1 MSATPYPRIGALAV
15 LVEGAQ
21 VLLVRRAAHK
31 PDAGLWGFPG
41 GHVEP
46 GETVHAAA
54 ARELLE
60 ETCLSAT
67 PVETLTHL
75 DLIRHDAQGVLLYH
89 YLLIAVRCT
98 DATGSLMACDDAA
111 EAAWHPVEAVLGR
124 TLPLSRDVDTVLR
137 LALGDVRGFADCG
150 AGAGDAAANAL
161 PQPATKEN

>member
-1 MSATPYPRIGALAV
+1 MTAVTPRIGALAV
-15 LVEGAQ
+15 VIEAGQ
-21 VLLVRRAAHK
+21 VLLVRRAPPK

-41 GHVEP
+41 GHVEA

-75 DLIRHDAQGVLLYH
+75 DLIRHDDNGALLFH

-98 DATGSLMACDDAA
+98 APEGTLTACDDAA
-111 EAAWHPVEAVLGR
+111 EAAWHPVDDVLSGA
-124 TLPLSRDVDTVLR
+124 LPLSRDVDTVLR
-137 LALGDVRGFADCG
+137 RALE
-150 AGAGDAAANAL
+150 
-161 PQPATKEN
+161 P